1 MTRWEKLCSKWF
13 SKYFKAKY
21 LPEGL
26 FEIDETPGIHCSVIV
41 EPIHFLLL
49 RSVQARQRN
58 EFFIVGNNIST
69 LPHYIQYGE
78 PFTKREE
85 NTQETGQYWLITWLS
100 ALLLSII
107 TILLRVVCSL
117 HKRFSTSKTLWWGRN
132 IWADNKMLKTSLNF
146 YINGKKLNDMVHLQ
160 LRG

>member
-1 MTRWEKLCSKWF
+1 MCSKWF

-78 PFTKREE
+78 PFAKREE
-85 NTQETGQYWLITWLS
+85 NTQVTGQLS
-100 ALLLSII
+100 ANHLAFCIAPIDHYDSIESCLLSAQK
-107 TILLRVVCSL
+107 VL
-117 HKRFSTSKTLWWGRN
+117 HKQNVVVR
-132 IWADNKMLKTSLNF
+132 
-146 YINGKKLNDMVHLQ
+146 
-160 LRG
+160 